1 LSEVRVQW
9 LLARLAQEVA
19 MALQYPEVRAAV
31 YQDLRASPFK
41 ENKVHLRSYLQGE
54 GRPLLD
60 RVAASK
66 GVTSEA
72 ALRTLDSLVDLEFY
86 MPVKEH
92 WLTWDA
98 SEALLVASDLSDDDD
113 VLPAVFDL
121 KGDPWPNVSYEAPPT
136 VPTLVLVPVETD
148 FSKPP
153 SRGALA
159 PQAPMYESGVLMT
172 YANVPDDKEG
182 WPNGSPELE
191 IHAFVRNGAGNFIDL
206 QCAGESQSYPYY
218 YDQDDDTWS
227 GTVQVILEAGVGIN
241 PVEFS
246 MWEDDIADVPCEPN
260 YGRPPYVT
268 SGTNTDFGNWGER
281 RVVVVSVNGG
291 VKTVSYD
298 DLGIPL
304 ALDVNWSGNHDDPVG
319 ELQGPAIDCWPTTG
333 STSFTIYEPS
343 SSHPQNGYAYLNF
356 TFGQR
361 DPTCAPPPFSV
372 TISGPGSGAAYESVT
387 MTASVSQAVGAVT
400 YSWTINGSPACSTQ
414 NTCTGQLGGEGSYTT
429 FAVTA
434 TDAAQQVASDSRT
447 VFAEYSGCPE
457 CMKPRLP
464 GKPGRP

>member
-153 SRGALA
+153 S
-159 PQAPMYESGVLMT
+159 S
-172 YANVPDDKEG
+172 
-182 WPNGSPELE
+182 
-191 IHAFVRNGAGNFIDL
+191 
-206 QCAGESQSYPYY
+206 
-218 YDQDDDTWS
+218 
-227 GTVQVILEAGVGIN
+227 
-241 PVEFS
+241 
-246 MWEDDIADVPCEPN
+246 
-260 YGRPPYVT
+260 
-268 SGTNTDFGNWGER
+268 
-281 RVVVVSVNGG
+281 VVS
-291 VKTVSYD
+291 
-298 DLGIPL
+298 
-304 ALDVNWSGNHDDPVG
+304 H
-319 ELQGPAIDCWPTTG
+319 E
-333 STSFTIYEPS
+333 
-343 SSHPQNGYAYLNF
+343 
-356 TFGQR
+356 
-361 DPTCAPPPFSV
+361 
-372 TISGPGSGAAYESVT
+372 
-387 MTASVSQAVGAVT
+387 
-400 YSWTINGSPACSTQ
+400 
-414 NTCTGQLGGEGSYTT
+414 
-429 FAVTA
+429 
-434 TDAAQQVASDSRT
+434 
-447 VFAEYSGCPE
+447 
-457 CMKPRLP
+457 
-464 GKPGRP
+464 